1 MNKSDPNIKLGGSV
15 YCEKCKSYHPVLPFC
30 PILRVREELERRTN
44 MSHHGEHVFSIPKGM
59 NREIES
65 ENKWFLEQLEKNH
78 SDATK
83 RMFTEFTRMYNE
95 IKSMGI
101 DPEQLWKSWRM
112 K

>member
-1 MNKSDPNIKLGGSV
+1 MSDGITDS
-15 YCEKCKSYHPVLPFC
+15 S
-30 PILRVREELERRTN
+30 REWEVN
-44 MSHHGEHVFSIPKGM
+44 FDIPKGM

-95 IKSMGI
+95 IKLMGI
-101 DPEQLWKSWRM
+101 APEQLWRAWRM